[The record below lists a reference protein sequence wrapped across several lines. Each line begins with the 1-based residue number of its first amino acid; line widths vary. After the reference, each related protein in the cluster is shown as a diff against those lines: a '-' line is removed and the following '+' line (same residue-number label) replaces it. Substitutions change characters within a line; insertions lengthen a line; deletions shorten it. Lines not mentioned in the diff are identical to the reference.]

1 MEYVISE
8 YVYIYIAWDMLEHH
22 RRGTCLKDTGI
33 LVDMHMPHTHIYI
46 YTQLF
51 ISKKKNIV
59 GIKMVVEL
67 IGISWD
73 TRSVLGIWLE

>member
-1 MEYVISE
+1 
-8 YVYIYIAWDMLEHH
+8 MLEHH

-51 ISKKKNIV
+51 ISKKKKHCWNKGGR
-59 GIKMVVEL
+59 GID
-67 IGISWD
+67 WNF
-73 TRSVLGIWLE
+73 LGY

>member
-1 MEYVISE
+1 MGHV
-8 YVYIYIAWDMLEHH
+8 
-22 RRGTCLKDTGI
+22 GTSSSWNMFKGYWNTSR
-33 LVDMHMPHTHIYI
+33 HAYATHTHIYI

-59 GIKMVVEL
+59 GIKVVVEL

>member
-1 MEYVISE
+1 
-8 YVYIYIAWDMLEHH
+8 MLEHH

-46 YTQLF
+46 YTHSCSYLR
-51 ISKKKNIV
+51 KKNIV
-59 GIKMVVEL
+59 GIKVVVEL

-73 TRSVLGIWLE
+73 TRSVLAIWLE